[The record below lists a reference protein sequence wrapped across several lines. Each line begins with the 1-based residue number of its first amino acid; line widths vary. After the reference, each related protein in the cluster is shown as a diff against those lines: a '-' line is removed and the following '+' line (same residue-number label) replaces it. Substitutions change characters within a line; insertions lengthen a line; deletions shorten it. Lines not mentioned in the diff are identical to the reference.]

1 MMETLIL
8 GVGNP
13 ILTDDSVGFRIASLL
28 KEAKPE
34 VTVIET
40 TEAGLTLLELIEGYD
55 RVIIID
61 SVKTGHGEPGHLYEL
76 TLEQIDPSWNF
87 CSTHGIDIT
96 MAFEL
101 GHKLGNKLP
110 DKLSIY
116 GIEVDDNKNFGE
128 KCTIEVERNIPQI
141 VDEIIIREKL

>member
-1 MMETLIL
+1 METLIL

-13 ILTDDSVGFRIASLL
+13 ILTDDSVGFRIVNLL

-34 VTVIET
+34 LTVIET
-40 TEAGLTLLELIEGYD
+40 TEAGLTLLELIEGYE

-61 SVKTGHGEPGHLYEL
+61 SVRTGHCKPGHLYEL

-96 MAFEL
+96 MAFTL
-101 GHKLGNKLP
+101 GRKLGNKLP
-110 DKLSIY
+110 GKISIY
-116 GIEVDDNKNFGE
+116 GIEVEDNKNFGE
-128 KCTIEVERNIPQI
+128 RCTEEVENRIPAI
-141 VDEIIIREKL
+141 ADEIITREKL

>member
-1 MMETLIL
+1 METLIL

-13 ILTDDSVGFRIASLL
+13 ILTDDSVGFRIVNLL

-34 VTVIET
+34 LTVIET
-40 TEAGLTLLELIEGYD
+40 TEAGLTLLELVEGYE

-61 SVKTGHGEPGHLYEL
+61 SVRTGNCKPGHLYEL

-96 MAFEL
+96 MAFTL
-101 GHKLGNKLP
+101 GRKLGNKLP
-110 DKLSIY
+110 GKISIY
-116 GIEVDDNKNFGE
+116 GIEVEDNKNFGE
-128 KCTIEVERNIPQI
+128 RCTEEVENRIPAI
-141 VDEIIIREKL
+141 ADEIITREKL

>member
-1 MMETLIL
+1 METLIL

-13 ILTDDSVGFRIASLL
+13 ILTDDSVGFRIVNLL
-28 KEAKPE
+28 KEAKPDL
-34 VTVIET
+34 TVIET
-40 TEAGLTLLELIEGYD
+40 TEAGLTLLELVEGYE

-61 SVKTGHGEPGHLYEL
+61 SVKTGHSKPGHLYEL

-96 MAFEL
+96 MAFTL
-101 GHKLGNKLP
+101 GRKLGNKLP

-116 GIEVDDNKNFGE
+116 GIEVEDNKNFGE
-128 KCTIEVERNIPQI
+128 KCTEEVENRIPEI
-141 VDEIIIREKL
+141 VVEIIAREKL